1 MSKRQKTENDSHDNV
16 EHLSF
21 SSALERPDLMKKCY
35 ILLPRKNRL
44 TIVISIPDKI
54 EINLA
59 IKSINSSLQKTYD
72 NSLVSILESK
82 HIDHNN
88 IDNVNEFKVIFLII
102 PNELIDKL
110 KKIGC
115 QSFQAFIGFSE
126 DQTEYKLINK
136 EPDDKDIAFENY
148 DNQKCPFKSSIYTLD

>member
-88 IDNVNEFKVIFLII
+88 IDNVNNLRSYF
-102 PNELIDKL
+102 
-110 KKIGC
+110 
-115 QSFQAFIGFSE
+115 
-126 DQTEYKLINK
+126 
-136 EPDDKDIAFENY
+136 
-148 DNQKCPFKSSIYTLD
+148 